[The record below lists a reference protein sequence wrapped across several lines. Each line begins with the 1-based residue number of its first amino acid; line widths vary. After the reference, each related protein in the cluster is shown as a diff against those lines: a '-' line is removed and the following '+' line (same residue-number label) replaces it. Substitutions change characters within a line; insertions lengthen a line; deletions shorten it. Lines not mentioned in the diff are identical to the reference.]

1 MSILRKYIPYA
12 FVRSTKTNLLGSDFD
27 LKEYIKDAT
36 QEFLTNGDIVLP
48 PIAVSTG
55 TMTDADGAAAT
66 GVAIYLHMDE
76 KAEGGSIIG
85 HLEFVSPTNAST
97 SFNIGNGGPNIRVLD
112 DDAAATGGFQVYF
125 DEDATDADSKFLVA
139 SPTLNDVFVLASN
152 GKFLRLKYHA
162 TPATPGVAIYL
173 DEDAASAHLKLLF
186 VSPTNAS
193 TTYTTDDT
201 ITLNRQ

>member
-1 MSILRKYIPYA
+1 MSILTKFLPYA
-12 FVRSTKTNLLGSDFD
+12 FVRNTRTNLLGRDFD
-27 LKEYIKDAT
+27 LKAYIKDVA
-36 QEFLTNGDIVLP
+36 QEALTNGDVVLP
-48 PIAVSTG
+48 AIAVSTG
-55 TMTDADGAAAT
+55 VVTDADGAAAT
-66 GVAIYLHMDE
+66 GVAVYLHMDE

-125 DEDATDADSKFLVA
+125 DEDATDADSRFLVA
-139 SPTLNDVFVLASN
+139 SPTGNDVFIMASN
-152 GKFLRLKYHA
+152 GRFLRLKYHA
-162 TPATPGVAIYL
+162 TPATPGVAVYL

-186 VSPTNAS
+186 VSPTNANG
-193 TTYTTDDT
+193 TYTTDDT